1 MIWEV
6 HMKKDNFNVIG
17 NNIRNLRLKHNY
29 SQDELAEL
37 LDVSTNHIYR
47 IEAGTSNISLKVLL
61 KAREIFSVN
70 ANALIEES
78 QRVNDITILAEEI
91 AGILEQC
98 NEIETKIIIQTV
110 HDLHKTLKQ
119 LRV

>member
-1 MIWEV
+1 
-6 HMKKDNFNVIG
+6 MKRDGFNIIG
-17 NNIRNLRLKHNY
+17 NNIRDLRLKHNY

-37 LDVSTNHIYR
+37 LDVSANHIYR

-70 ANALIEES
+70 ANALIEEKDKT
-78 QRVNDITILAEEI
+78 NDISNLVEEI
-91 AGILEQC
+91 VSVLEQC
-98 NEIETKIIIQTV
+98 NEKEKKIIKQTV
-110 HDLHKTLKQ
+110 FDLHRSLKE